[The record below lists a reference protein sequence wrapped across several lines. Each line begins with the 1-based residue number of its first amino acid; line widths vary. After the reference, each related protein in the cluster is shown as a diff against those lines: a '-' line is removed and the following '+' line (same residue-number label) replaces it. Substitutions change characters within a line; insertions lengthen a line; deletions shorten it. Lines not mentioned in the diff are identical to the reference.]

1 MGAPRPGE
9 PLAPPSA
16 PGPGQVVVLGR
27 FGAPFGV
34 QGWIK
39 LESYTEPPEQILRYP
54 ALRAGAA
61 GGEVAVRDWK
71 RVGRGQLA
79 VQVDGVVSRDA
90 AVGLRGAELWVRRAD
105 LPPTAR
111 GEFVRLCLEGLALTY
126 RKTLEGLEDVLWRR
140 INRIH
145 VVGGGSQ
152 NALLCQWTADACG
165 RRVQAGPVEAT
176 ALGNVL
182 VQAIGLGLL
191 GSLADAREVVRR
203 SVEVVTYEPK
213 DAARWDEQWPRFA
226 NLVRG

>member
-39 LESYTEPPEQILRYP
+39 LASYTEPPEQILKYP
-54 ALRAGAA
+54 ALRAGVA
-61 GGEVAVRDWK
+61 GGVVAVRDWK

-79 VQVDGVVSRDA
+79 VQVDGVASRDA

-111 GEFVRLCLEGLALTY
+111 GEYYFADLIGLAAVNLEG
-126 RKTLEGLEDVLWRR
+126 D
-140 INRIH
+140 
-145 VVGGGSQ
+145 
-152 NALLCQWTADACG
+152 
-165 RRVQAGPVEAT
+165 
-176 ALGNVL
+176 ALGQVAEILELPAHPVL
-182 VQAIGLGLL
+182 VLRGE
-191 GSLADAREVVRR
+191 RERLV
-203 SVEVVTYEPK
+203 P
-213 DAARWDEQWPRFA
+213 
-226 NLVRG
+226 LVRERLIKVDLDAGRMTLDWHRDD